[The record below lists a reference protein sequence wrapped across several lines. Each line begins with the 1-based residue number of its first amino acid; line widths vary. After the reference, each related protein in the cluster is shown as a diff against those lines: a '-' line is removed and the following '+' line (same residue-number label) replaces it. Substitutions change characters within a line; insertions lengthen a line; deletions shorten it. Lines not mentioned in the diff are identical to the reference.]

1 MTAPLVCVGPEAP
14 QIIPLPREWRV
25 LEGAYE
31 LPQQV
36 IIGYR
41 GDGAEDVAEYLSGA
55 VLVIFAHMLT
65 FLQRATS

>member
-25 LEGAYE
+25 LDGAYE

-41 GDGAEDVAEYLSGA
+41 GDGAEDVAEHLSGA
-55 VLVIFAHMLT
+55 ALQIFAYMLT
-65 FLQRATS
+65 FLQSVTS

>member
-25 LEGAYE
+25 LGGAYE

-36 IIGYR
+36 IVGYR

-55 VLVIFAHMLT
+55 AI
-65 FLQRATS
+65 